1 MTFNTPTTKNQ
12 MYQILQEIF
21 NYYRI
26 QRETSP
32 EITLNALSL
41 TRMTYTP
48 MTDAQRTTKAQTL
61 LKAKQEEKLLEYKT
75 DLSSQIS
82 ELSSRISTCATQRT
96 AEENNARANYAT
108 AKSNLQTEA
117 VKRGI
122 AQSSAV
128 VNKLA
133 DLDVQL
139 ANALTAIASDYNGQ
153 ISLYSAKR
161 SLLQTRLNNADSYY
175 TNVFNYEVQ
184 AEKERIKQEEEKL
197 QREIFKYNNGLDEKE
212 QRAAN
217 GNLTAIRGLQL
228 RYMNISSNEFTKD
241 QLIEMGYYQDAIN
254 CVCAYYNTLSAST
267 AYQQISQDT
276 KVAIYL
282 DDYYSNILYMYQ
294 SRAGT

>member
-1 MTFNTPTTKNQ
+1 